1 MSKFRFIGIE
11 AEIVGVAKMDRY
23 GQLVT
28 LPDGMEH
35 HAAAACCIPAEEFDE
50 IFQGVDVDAY
60 QMVVAH
66 DGAPREFQDAKRR
79 AAAALGEFKKKA
91 NGGGE

>member
-1 MSKFRFIGIE
+1 MSQYRFIGIE

-28 LPDGMEH
+28 LPDGMDH
-35 HAAAACCIPAEEFDE
+35 HAAAACCLPAAEFEE
-50 IFQGVDVDAY
+50 IFEGVAVDAY
-60 QMVVAH
+60 QMVAAH
-66 DGAPREFQDAKRR
+66 DGAPKEFQDAKRL
-79 AAAALGEFKKKA
+79 AAAALADFKKKA